1 MADEYFIQEM
11 LTEAHKQKL
20 LNGKQNPILI
30 ETVNHANLI
39 IIFLKNEEGLSTEQI
54 AHRVGFHVNTVRI
67 FLRVLK
73 SLKVVE
79 SFRQQGNGQINYW
92 RILI

>member
-1 MADEYFIQEM
+1 MADEYFIEAM

-39 IIFLKNEEGLSTEQI
+39 INFLKNEEGLSTEQI
-54 AHRVGFHVNTVRI
+54 ARRVGFHVNTVRI

-79 SFRQQGNGQINYW
+79 SFRQQGDGQIKYW